1 MRGLTDSSI
10 ARYAVIEA
18 RWAKAPSERF
28 VFAYSDEASLRE
40 VIAGPSIVASG
51 FASREEA
58 QANIET
64 GLTASAWKAI
74 ERTCALGGGEKPQAR
89 VLSAK
94 TRWHA
99 GFNLADKAKLVHSFV
114 QAAVAAAAFTFYSRN
129 AASAVVRSC
138 LGA

>member
-1 MRGLTDSSI
+1 MHRLTDSSI
-10 ARYAVIEA
+10 AQFAVIEA
-18 RWAKAPSERF
+18 RRTEAPSERF
-28 VFAYSDEASLRE
+28 VFAYSDEGSLRDL
-40 VIAGPSIVASG
+40 IAGPSIIASG

-64 GLTASAWKAI
+64 SLTTARWKGI
-74 ERTCALGGGEKPQAR
+74 ERTSAFGAAEKRQAR

-94 TRWHA
+94 PRWLA
-99 GFNLADKAKLVHSFV
+99 GFNLANKARLVHSFV

-129 AASAVVRSC
+129 AASTVVRSF